1 MSLIPT
7 EKYVEIIKALPILC
21 VDVVIQNAQGEY
33 LLVKRNNEPKKGHWW
48 PVGGRVLKGETLE
61 QAVIRKVSEETSLH
75 VNNIKLI
82 GYFELITDANPFNQP
97 FRYHAVSVVFSV
109 VVDDHQQ
116 VRLDE
121 QSMEWKYDQQLPVD
135 FYINQAYLREP
146 EKFVPKAPT
155 TFAEG
160 KEQ

>member
-7 EKYVEIIKALPILC
+7 EKYGEIITVLPILC
-21 VDVVIQNAQGEY
+21 VDVVIQNAKGEY

-61 QAVIRKVSEETSLH
+61 QAVIRKVKEETSLD
-75 VNNIKLI
+75 VSAARVI
-82 GYFELITDANPFNQP
+82 GYFELITDANPLNQP
-97 FRYHAVSVVFSV
+97 VQYHTVSVVFST

-121 QSMEWKYDQQLPVD
+121 QSMEWKYDQVLPVD
-135 FYINQAYLREP
+135 FYINRAHLQEP
-146 EKFVPKAPT
+146 GKLVPHTTT
-155 TFAEG
+155 TFGEG
-160 KEQ
+160 KA